1 MKSSGIEP
9 GFKSSAVQHM
19 QLCGM
24 CQLIKSKFI
33 KKAQQFQTDEVY
45 FPQADSL
52 SFWVVLEVVELPRYG
67 CLGKEIR

>member
-1 MKSSGIEP
+1 
-9 GFKSSAVQHM
+9 M

-24 CQLIKSKFI
+24 CQLIKSKI
-33 KKAQQFQTDEVY
+33 HKEDTKISTDEVY

-67 CLGKEIR
+67 CLGKEFR